1 MRRNRVRY
9 YQSMNPPAS
18 NTIDP
23 LAVGQEPTDEQLAEV
38 MAEVGR
44 VARERRVLGEA
55 RMREMMAAD
64 FAAAQ
69 VRMEYLRKQ
78 FNLARR

>member
-1 MRRNRVRY
+1 MLFR
-9 YQSMNPPAS
+9 S
-18 NTIDP
+18 
-23 LAVGQEPTDEQLAEV
+23 EV
-38 MAEVGR
+38 MADVGR
-44 VARERRVLGEA
+44 VARERRVLGDA

>member
-1 MRRNRVRY
+1 
-9 YQSMNPPAS
+9 MNTPAS
-18 NTIDP
+18 NAVDP
-23 LAVGQEPTDEQLAEV
+23 LAIGQEPTDEQLAEV
-38 MAEVGR
+38 MADVGR
-44 VARERRVLGEA
+44 VARERRVLGDA
-55 RMREMMAAD
+55 RMREMMAVD

>member
-1 MRRNRVRY
+1 MKT
-9 YQSMNPPAS
+9 PAS
-18 NTIDP
+18 NTVDP

-38 MAEVGR
+38 MADVGR
-44 VARERRVLGEA
+44 VARERRELGDA
-55 RMREMMAAD
+55 RMREMMASD

-69 VRMEYLRKQ
+69 VRMVHLRKQ